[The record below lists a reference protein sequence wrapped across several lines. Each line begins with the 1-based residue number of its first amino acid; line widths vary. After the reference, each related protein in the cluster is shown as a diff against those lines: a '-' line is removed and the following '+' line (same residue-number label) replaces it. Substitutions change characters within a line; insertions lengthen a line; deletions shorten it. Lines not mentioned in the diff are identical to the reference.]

1 MTREELEQFIEKH
14 DARADHYYQR
24 YQENGMTIDDRR
36 RKESE
41 DIADLARTV
50 LGIDEIKSERT
61 GLRIMISDWG
71 FRAQQILRTGEGS
84 EQLLKEIARY
94 AADKGLIKPDLYDCD
109 PDKNQECRKTG
120 CFRNGG
126 ECSRTFNPEYRRDA

>member
-1 MTREELEQFIEKH
+1 MTREELERFIEKH

-24 YQENGMTIDDRR
+24 YQENGMTIDARR

-41 DIADLARTV
+41 DIADIARIA
-50 LGIDEIKSERT
+50 LSAHADHEQLI
-61 GLRIMISDWG
+61 GLRIQVADWA
-71 FRAQQILRTGEGS
+71 FRAQKALRGESPTQILFEMV
-84 EQLLKEIARY
+84 RY
-94 AADKGLIKPDLYDCD
+94 AESRGLIKPNLYDCD

-126 ECSRTFNPEYRRDA
+126 ECSQTFNPEYRRET